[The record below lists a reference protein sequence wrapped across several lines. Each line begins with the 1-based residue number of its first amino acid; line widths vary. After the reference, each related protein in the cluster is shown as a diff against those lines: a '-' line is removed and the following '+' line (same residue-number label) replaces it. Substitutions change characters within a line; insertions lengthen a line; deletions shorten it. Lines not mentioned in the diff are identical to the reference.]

1 MAGLLKLISGAS
13 DMARGAGR
21 GQRISTRF
29 PTAKAATEDPITQ
42 NLIINEQAMQVSP
55 KAYDVNTGIMG
66 NYNTVMTN
74 AKSSAGKGQAAMDS
88 ATDNLL
94 WLYNQVPKE
103 TRDVTRNWYVG
114 ANKIANE
121 LAAKYN
127 VSTETASAV
136 IAALSPQKDWYQNL
150 SLAERVLENYTKSSG
165 KLLSKEAF
173 AKAKELYGKKP
184 KQAEDL
190 KIVATKPFEELTPNQ
205 KAIYIRATDEVS
217 GDRSYDITD
226 PLGRRTGKAMTGKGE
241 LATAAWGSNV
251 EIGKAIKAIDNPDID
266 NISRQMGEAHKVRN
280 FYNNIA
286 DPFHAEFDPMVGDVT
301 IDTHAVAADQLKPL
315 SGTSDQVM
323 QNFGSGAGSA
333 STSLSGA
340 GGTYGL
346 HADATRRAAQAMGI
360 MPREMQSI
368 TWEAAR
374 SLFPKAFKT
383 ESNVKQI
390 EAVWDLFKQKKI
402 SLEDARGLISEKA
415 GGLDTPDWATGR
427 SANGAYAGAGSA
439 TVGGGLSGI
448 GLPAS
453 GQPNALS
460 ADERRT
466 LLSSDIPAEWL
477 GISPRNVNQPDLADP
492 EAAVFQGDQGAGVS
506 PTQFLKGAADT
517 SAGLLRGATT
527 EALGVPNALVGLG
540 GGLYNMAT
548 GNGGLLE
555 RFGQGAESAQSAVK
569 GIPILGQSASDFDGI
584 LPRLTSMSGMT
595 EDEMKKLQ
603 QLGSF
608 FSPF

>member
-1 MAGLLKLISGAS
+1 MAGILKLISGAS
-13 DMARGAGR
+13 DMARNAGR
-21 GQRISTRF
+21 GKRISTRF

-55 KAYDVNTGIMG
+55 KAYDINTGLMG
-66 NYNTVMTN
+66 NYNTVLTN
-74 AKSSAGKGQAAMDS
+74 AKSSVGKGQAAMDS

-103 TRDVTRNWYVG
+103 TRDVTKNWYVG

-150 SLAERVLENYTKSSG
+150 SLAERVLDNYTKSSG
-165 KLLSKEAF
+165 KLLSKEAL

-184 KQAEDL
+184 QQAADL

-217 GDRSYDITD
+217 GDRSYDITN
-226 PLGRRTGKAMTGKGE
+226 PLGQRTGKAMTGQGK

-251 EIGKAIKAIDNPDID
+251 EIGKAIKAIDDPSID

-286 DPFHAEFDPMVGDVT
+286 DPFHAEFDPMMGDVT

-383 ESNVKQI
+383 ESNVQQI
-390 EAVWDLFKQKKI
+390 EAVWDLFKKKKI

-415 GGLDTPDWATGR
+415 GGLDTPDWAAGR

-439 TVGGGLSGI
+439 AVGGGLSGI

-453 GQPNALS
+453 AQSNTLS

-477 GISPRNVNQPDLADP
+477 GVPPRGLNQPSIAGP
-492 EAAVFQGDQGAGVS
+492 EAVPGAGQGQGGGLVE
-506 PTQFLKGAADT
+506 FLSGLGDTGAA
-517 SAGLLRGATT
+517 ALRGAT
-527 EALGVPNALVGLG
+527 AASLSAPNAIAQLG

-548 GNGGLLE
+548 GNQDGLLN
-555 RFGQGAESAQSAVK
+555 RFATGAESADKAV
-569 GIPILGQSASDFDGI
+569 GFNYDYFDSR
-584 LPRLTSMSGMT
+584 LPAATKTSKRLTDKDLKMAQEIGG
-595 EDEMKKLQ
+595 L
-603 QLGSF
+603 L
-608 FSPF
+608 SPF